1 VTVKASWKNMA
12 RLKNKLRRLPAEV
25 LDDLVPTLEASAQIV
40 ADDIARDM
48 RGPKTGKVY
57 RIRGRLHQSSGAG
70 ESPAVFRGRL
80 IDSIKV
86 ERQGKDVRL
95 RVTGVQAMALE
106 FGSVRSA
113 ARPFLFPALKRNRP
127 KINETIKQK
136 TRASLKKLAAK
147 RGHG

>member
-1 VTVKASWKNMA
+1 MVKASWKGMA
-12 RLKNKLRRLPAEV
+12 RLKSKLRRLPNEV

-40 ADDIARDM
+40 ADDLKRDM
-48 RGPKTGKVY
+48 RGPKTGAIY

-95 RVTGVQAMALE
+95 RVTGAQAMALE
-106 FGSVRSA
+106 FGSTRSA

-127 KINETIKQK
+127 KINEEIKQK
-136 TRASLKKLAAK
+136 TRASLKRLAAK
-147 RGHG
+147 RGSG

>member
-1 VTVKASWKNMA
+1 MVKASWKGMA
-12 RLKNKLRRLPAEV
+12 RLKSKLRRLPAEV

-40 ADDIARDM
+40 ADDLKRDM
-48 RGPKTGKVY
+48 RGPKSGKVY

-95 RVTGVQAMALE
+95 RVTGAQAMALE
-106 FGSVRSA
+106 FGSTRSA

-127 KINETIKQK
+127 AINETIKQK
-136 TRASLKKLAAK
+136 TRASLKRIAAK
-147 RGHG
+147 RGNGT